1 MPQRLSRTGAL
12 IAAVV
17 ALIISFGQSFG
28 EIAADTKLDLTAD
41 PAGFLGRA
49 AHLWSSQAPLGQVQN
64 QAYGYFFPHG
74 TWFLIGHWLHI
85 PPWITQRLWWA
96 LLLWVG
102 FLGVVRVAEA
112 LGIGSPASRIIAATA
127 FALSP
132 RVLTTL
138 GAISSETLP
147 MMLAPWALL
156 PVIQALNIDSAEVRA
171 GPRQL
176 ALRSACAVA
185 LMGAVNAAAT
195 AIAAGIAVLWFLLH
209 RPNRRWAAFGGWWL
223 LGGALAC
230 LWWIVPLLILSRV
243 SPPFLDYIESSHT
256 TTEWASLTEILRGT
270 SNWTPFV
277 SDERVAGAAL
287 VSQPFAVLCTGAV
300 AAAGLA
306 GLTMRRMPFRGRLLV
321 LLLVGVVLIG
331 VGYAGS
337 FGSPISGPIR
347 DFLDGPGAALRNVHK
362 FDPLVRL
369 PLALGI
375 AHLLGRLR
383 LRRGLFAHPERDPA
397 VAGAMAVV
405 VALLGASSMAWAG
418 NLAPTGT
425 YRAIPDYW
433 PQTARW
439 LDDHAGS
446 REHPARALVVPGAP
460 FASQIWGLTR
470 DEPLQALAKTPW
482 AVRDSIPLT
491 PPGAIRALDAVQ
503 RQIADGR
510 PGPDLAT
517 TLAAQGI
524 RYVVLRADLD
534 PQTSRST
541 RPLLAQ
547 QAIAGSPGLTRVA
560 EFGGPVGPRYVR
572 NVVGDDGLRPRL
584 PAVQIFSVDSP
595 ADFDGTGPSLVPLAA
610 MPRIAGG
617 PEAAVGGPAILDA
630 DARRAGLPAAPTIA
644 TDTPT
649 DREVDFGRVDDHSS
663 AIRAPGDRRSTQNA
677 AADYPVDGAALT
689 TGQWLIDGQPGQ
701 LSVDA
706 SGSASDATQLG
717 QSAPASSPAAAF
729 DGDAGTSWVSS
740 GLDAA
745 VGQWLRLRFASPR
758 DDLGVTLTVGKA
770 LGPGVTRVLVSTE
783 NGSTVQSV
791 TPDRPASIL
800 TPSGPT
806 RWITI
811 QALAT
816 SNGSAGNQFAISEI
830 GLYDTQTGT
839 PITVR
844 HRTVLPELPAG
855 TTVTGWQLRQEFPG
869 RSACVASPQPAAP
882 DAVTYCSDALAL
894 SAEEPSTFERVLSV
908 PSPTTVTPT
917 VSLLPKPGTALAT
930 LLDQP
935 GVVTASGG
943 SSITDPRGNANAAVD
958 GDPGT
963 SWTAS
968 QSSTR
973 PGAPAPTLQ
982 LTLPSPTEVRALKVS
997 PPRTQYPA
1005 RPTLIGVDLG
1015 TGRQVREV
1023 TADGTVTL
1031 DPAVTDHITVSVL
1044 RHNSLLD
1051 VNSLGFAADAPT
1063 GIGEIGVIGPD
1074 GPLPAP
1080 NPDAPVT
1087 ISCDNGPSLS
1097 IAGRIVKLSVSTTRA
1112 ALLAGR
1118 PVTATVCDPAPI
1130 ELPSGEQELMVNP
1143 SGAFIVDR
1151 VDLAPP
1157 GPVPAAVSPQPAQTP
1172 TWGPAHRTVTVPTA
1186 SADRVLV
1193 IPESVNPGW
1202 RATLD
1207 GKALQPLTVSGWQQ
1221 GWILPAGS
1229 GGTVHLD
1236 YRYDSA
1242 YRWALFGGLG
1252 LVVVLFGLALVPS
1265 RRRASPVALPWAGPI
1280 AGAVA
1285 ATIALWLLTG
1295 WGVVLA
1301 GAAAATVVWSARR
1314 MTRSANAFSRV
1325 VVLSSAALF
1334 MVATIGLARGPWHSS
1349 VGYSGWDGWIQVF
1362 AATALTVSVAA
1373 AVVEERFARRTDS
1386 LRRNQSRVGD
1396 SIQE

>member
-1 MPQRLSRTGAL
+1 MPQRLTHSGSL
-12 IAAVV
+12 IAAAI
-17 ALIISFGQSFG
+17 ALLLAFGQSFG
-28 EIAADTKLDLTAD
+28 DVAADTKLDLTAN

-74 TWFLIGHWLHI
+74 TWFLVGHWLHI

-102 FLGVVRVAEA
+102 FIGIVRLAEA
-112 LGIGSPASRIIAATA
+112 LAIGSPASRLIAAAA

-156 PVIQALNIDSAEVRA
+156 PVIQALNTESSDVRA

-195 AIAAGIAVLWFLLH
+195 AAAAGVAVLWFLLH
-209 RPNRRWAAFGGWWL
+209 RPNRRWATFGGWWL
-223 LGGALAC
+223 LGGVLAC

-243 SPPFLDYIESSHT
+243 SPPFLDYIESSRT

-287 VSQPFAVLCTGAV
+287 VSQPFAVLCTGAL

-321 LLLVGVVLIG
+321 LLMVGTVLIG
-331 VGYAGS
+331 IGYAGS

-347 DFLDGPGAALRNVHK
+347 DFLDGSGAALRNVHK
-362 FDPLVRL
+362 FDPLIRL

-383 LRRGLFAHPERDPA
+383 LRRSVFAHPERDPA

-418 NLAPTGT
+418 HLAPTGT
-425 YRAIPDYW
+425 YRAIPGYW

-439 LDDHAGS
+439 LNDHAGS
-446 REHPARALVVPGAP
+446 RDHPARALVVPGSP

-503 RQIADGR
+503 RDIADGR
-510 PGPDLAT
+510 ATPGLAA

-534 PQTSRST
+534 PQSSRST

-560 EFGGPVGPRYVR
+560 EFGEPVGPRYVKD
-572 NVVGDDGLRPRL
+572 VVGDDGLRPKL
-584 PAVQIFSVDSP
+584 PAVQIFSVDAP
-595 ADFDGTGPSLVPLAA
+595 ADFDGTGPSLMTLSDL
-610 MPRIAGG
+610 PRIAGG
-617 PEAAVGGPAILDA
+617 PEAAAGRPSILEA
-630 DARRAGLPAAPTIA
+630 DARRAGLPAAPMIA

-663 AIRAPGDRRSTQNA
+663 AIRAPGDPRSTQNA
-677 AADYPVDGAALT
+677 APDYPVDGADLT
-689 TGQWLIDGQPGQ
+689 TGQWLVDGQPGQ
-701 LSVDA
+701 LRVDA

-745 VGQWLRLRFASPR
+745 VGQWIRLRFATPR
-758 DDLGVTLTVGKA
+758 DHLGVTLTVGKA
-770 LGPGVTRVLVSTE
+770 LGPAVTRVLVSTE
-783 NGSTVQSV
+783 TGSTVQSV
-791 TPDRPASIL
+791 TPDHPTSIL
-800 TPSGPT
+800 TPSGAT
-806 RWITI
+806 RWLTI
-811 QALAT
+811 KALST
-816 SNGSAGNQFAISEI
+816 SNGSAGNQFAIAEL
-830 GLYDTQTGT
+830 GLYDARTGT
-839 PITVR
+839 PIGVR
-844 HRTVLPELPAG
+844 HRTVLPTLPTG

-869 RSACVASPQPAAP
+869 RPACVASPAPGAP

-908 PSPTTVTPT
+908 PSPASVTPT
-917 VSLLPKPGTALAT
+917 VSLLPKPGTELAAL
-930 LLDQP
+930 LNEP
-935 GVVTASGG
+935 GVVTATGASA
-943 SSITDPRGNANAAVD
+943 IADPRGNADAAVD

-963 SWTAS
+963 SWTAAPA
-968 QSSTR
+968 STR
-973 PGAPAPTLQ
+973 VGAAAPTVQ
-982 LTLPSPTEVRALKVS
+982 LSLPGPTEVRALKVT
-997 PPRTQYPA
+997 PPRTPYPA
-1005 RPTLIGVDLG
+1005 RPTMIGVDLG
-1015 TGRQVREV
+1015 TGRQVRPINP
-1023 TADGTVTL
+1023 DGTVTL
-1031 DPAVTDHITVSVL
+1031 DPATTDHITVSVL
-1044 RHNSLLD
+1044 RHSSLLD

-1063 GIGEIGVIGPD
+1063 GIGEISVIGPD

-1080 NPDAPVT
+1080 NPAAPVT
-1087 ISCDNGPSLS
+1087 ISCADGPSVS
-1097 IAGRIVKLSVSTTRA
+1097 IAGRIVKLSVMTTRA
-1112 ALLAGR
+1112 ALLAGQ
-1118 PVTATVCDPAPI
+1118 PVTATVCDPNPI
-1130 ELPSGEQELMVNP
+1130 QLPSGEQELMVDP
-1143 SGAFIVDR
+1143 GAAFIVDR

-1157 GPVPAAVSPQPAQTP
+1157 GPAPVAAAPQPAPTP
-1172 TWGPAHRTVTVPTA
+1172 TWGPAHRTVTVTA
-1186 SADRVLV
+1186 AAADRVLV
-1193 IPESVNPGW
+1193 VPESVNSGW

-1207 GKALQPLTVSGWQQ
+1207 GKSLRPLTISGWQQ
-1221 GWILPAGS
+1221 GWIVPAGS
-1229 GGTVHLD
+1229 GGTLHLD

-1252 LVVVLFGLALVPS
+1252 LVVVLFILALIPA
-1265 RRRASPVALPWAGPI
+1265 RRRSGPVAEPWAGPVT
-1280 AGAVA
+1280 GAVA
-1285 ATIALWLLTG
+1285 AAVALWLLTG
-1295 WGVVLA
+1295 WGVVVA
-1301 GAAAATVVWSARR
+1301 GAVTLGLVWSLRR
-1314 MTRSANAFSRV
+1314 STLSANAIGRARV
-1325 VVLSSAALF
+1325 FASTGLL
-1334 MVATIGLARGPWHSS
+1334 MIATVGLARGPWHSS
-1349 VGYSGWDGWIQVF
+1349 TGYSGWEGWIQAF
-1362 AATALTVSVAA
+1362 AGAALAVTVTAAIVA
-1373 AVVEERFARRTDS
+1373 ERASRRADS

-1396 SIQE
+1396 SIHE

>member
-1 MPQRLSRTGAL
+1 MPQRLTRNGSL
-12 IAAVV
+12 IAAAV
-17 ALIISFGQSFG
+17 ALLLAFGQSFG
-28 EIAADTKLDLTAD
+28 DIAADTKLDLTAD
-41 PAGFLGRA
+41 PARFLGRA

-102 FLGVVRVAEA
+102 FVGLVRVAEA
-112 LGIGSPASRIIAATA
+112 LAIGSPASRIIAGAA

-156 PVIQALNIDSAEVRA
+156 PVVQALNSAEVRA

-185 LMGAVNAAAT
+185 MMGAVNAAAT
-195 AIAAGIAVLWFLLH
+195 AAAAGVAVLWFLLH
-209 RPNRRWAAFGGWWL
+209 RPCRRWASFGGWWL
-223 LGGALAC
+223 LGGVLAC
-230 LWWIVPLLILSRV
+230 LWWSVPLLILSRV

-256 TTEWASLTEILRGT
+256 TTEWTSLTEILRGT

-277 SDERVAGAAL
+277 SDERVAGVAL

-321 LLLVGVVLIG
+321 LLMVGVVLIG
-331 VGYAGS
+331 IGYAGS

-347 DFLDGPGAALRNVHK
+347 DFLDGSGAALRNVHK
-362 FDPLVRL
+362 FDPLIRL

-383 LRRGLFAHPERDPA
+383 LRRGALAHPERDPA
-397 VAGAMAVV
+397 AAGAMAVV

-439 LDDHAGS
+439 LDAHAGS
-446 REHPARALVVPGAP
+446 REHPNRALVVPGSP

-470 DEPLQALAKTPW
+470 DEPLQGLAKTPW
-482 AVRDSIPLT
+482 AVRDAIPLT
-491 PPGAIRALDAVQ
+491 PPAAIRALDTVQ
-503 RQIADGR
+503 RNIADGLAT
-510 PGPDLAT
+510 PDLAT

-560 EFGGPVGPRYVR
+560 EFGDPVGPHYVR
-572 NVVGDDGLRPRL
+572 DVVGDDGLRPRL
-584 PAVQIFSVDSP
+584 PAVQIFSVDAP
-595 ADFDGTGPSLVPLAA
+595 TDFDGTGPSLVTLSE

-663 AIRAPGDRRSTQNA
+663 AIRASGDPRSTQNA
-677 AADYPVDGAALT
+677 AADYPVDGAELT
-689 TGQWLIDGQPGQ
+689 TGQWLVDGQPGQ
-701 LSVDA
+701 LRVDA

-717 QSAPASSPAAAF
+717 QSAPASSPAAVF

-745 VGQWLRLRFASPR
+745 VGQWLRLRFATPR
-758 DDLGVTLTVGKA
+758 DNLGVTLTVGKA

-783 NGSTVQSV
+783 TGSTVQSV
-791 TPDRPASIL
+791 TPDRPTSIL
-800 TPSGPT
+800 TPSGAT
-806 RWITI
+806 RWLTI

-816 SNGSAGNQFAISEI
+816 SNGSAGNQFAIAEL
-830 GLYDTQTGT
+830 GLYDAQTGT

-869 RSACVASPQPAAP
+869 RSACVASPSPRAP
-882 DAVTYCSDALAL
+882 NAVTYCSDALSL
-894 SAEEPSTFERVLSV
+894 SAEEPSAFDRVLSV
-908 PSPTTVTPT
+908 PSPTAVTPT
-917 VSLLPKPGTALAT
+917 VSLLPKPGTALTA

-935 GVVTASGG
+935 GVVTATGG

-968 QSSTR
+968 PSSSR

-982 LTLPSPTEVRALKVS
+982 LTLPGPTEVRALRVT

-1005 RPTLIGVDLG
+1005 HPTLIGIDLG
-1015 TGRQVREV
+1015 TGRQVRPV
-1023 TADGTVTL
+1023 NADGTVTL
-1031 DPAVTDHITVSVL
+1031 DPAVTDHITISVL
-1044 RHNSLLD
+1044 RHDSLLD

-1063 GIGEIGVIGPD
+1063 GIGEISVIGPD

-1080 NPDAPVT
+1080 NPQAPVT
-1087 ISCDNGPSLS
+1087 ISCDDGPSLS
-1097 IAGRIVKLSVSTTRA
+1097 IAGRVVKMSLTTTRA
-1112 ALLAGR
+1112 ALLAGE
-1118 PVTATVCDPAPI
+1118 PVQATVCDPAPI
-1130 ELPSGEQELMVNP
+1130 QLPTGEQELVVDP
-1143 SGAFIVDR
+1143 GGAFIVDR
-1151 VDLAPP
+1151 VGLAPP
-1157 GPVPAAVSPQPAQTP
+1157 GPAPVAAVAQPAQTP
-1172 TWGPAHRTVTVPTA
+1172 KWGPAHRTVTVPA
-1186 SADRVLV
+1186 AAGDRVLV

-1207 GKALQPLTVSGWQQ
+1207 GKALRPLTVSGWQQ
-1221 GWILPAGS
+1221 GWIIPAGS
-1229 GGTVHLD
+1229 SGTVHLD

-1252 LVVVLFGLALVPS
+1252 LVAVLVALAFIPA
-1265 RRRASPVALPWAGPI
+1265 RRRAGPVATPWAGPVT
-1280 AGAVA
+1280 GSVA
-1285 ATIALWLLTG
+1285 AAVALWLLTG
-1295 WGVVLA
+1295 WGVVIA
-1301 GAAAATVVWSARR
+1301 GAAAAGIVWSVRR
-1314 MTRSANAFSRV
+1314 MTRSANAFGRV
-1325 VVLSSAALF
+1325 LVVTSTALL
-1334 MVATIGLARGPWHSS
+1334 MVATAGLARGPWHSS
-1349 VGYSGWDGWIQVF
+1349 AGYSGWDGWIQAF
-1362 AATALTVSVAA
+1362 AGTALAVTVTA
-1373 AVVEERFARRTDS
+1373 AVVEEVAARRADS
-1386 LRRNQSRVGD
+1386 RRRNQSRVGD
-1396 SIQE
+1396 SIHE